1 MHKITSEDNTQ
12 NVYSSFVFATN
23 FDYSQ
28 FDSSE
33 LQSKAKTTLN
43 QFIGFVRQTFDGLL
57 ENGKALNSIY
67 QDCIANSPKGKKVFD
82 NWLASDDFGASRY
95 IAKAA
100 IEIYNWFSRLPKRL
114 QRLVRANV
122 QKWSVSA
129 LRQLTKVSHDLVKEL
144 VRSPKRTAA
153 EIKKEREKEERE
165 RGREGGNHQEQSLTP
180 ISPTPPLLAP
190 GTRII
195 VTKCDRGWTGSTGII
210 MSEWN
215 GDFWVLLDHVV
226 SQKMETKQLFKPH
239 QIQPESQKTAI
250 KPTSPKHMF
259 SAAEVEKKITEAL
272 AQREKEKAEEELG
285 KFVEIRDAALEAA
298 KEEISAAKKH
308 AAQMEQAK
316 QKLIEQLIAKDNELD
331 HVRGLVEENQR
342 LEQRIQDLEKSL
354 EHSTRD
360 SWGNTFNKQAAKVVN
375 KELEKTIEPLMSEVE
390 RLNNVLS
397 QKEHELTQL
406 QDISKKQQEELQ
418 QKTNS
423 NSIINEFGEIGEYLG
438 WNGWSCIGACKNQ
451 QITIEQGLLELQQLQ
466 KEAQTQQQ
474 TLGERFNLDE
484 FFKQRIGTSPEELNP
499 GSYHYDLYQLLL
511 KSQSISQVG
520 YALFRE
526 AFLRQTQDLIM
537 NGTEAS
543 SINQNQTVAGF
554 DKAFD
559 AVETQ
564 FEQNFLGNSIN
575 WEEQEHP
582 MLASSQKTALPS
594 AQKTNTSTSPSSK
607 K

>member
-12 NVYSSFVFATN
+12 NVYSSFVFAAN

-67 QDCIANSPKGKKVFD
+67 QDCIANSPKGKKVFE

-100 IEIYNWFSRLPKRL
+100 IEIYNWFAKLPKRL
-114 QRLVRANV
+114 QSLVRANV

-144 VRSPKRTAA
+144 VRPRSACPKGLSPKRTAA

-226 SQKMETKQLFKPH
+226 SQRMDSKNLFKPH
-239 QIQPESQKTAI
+239 QLQPESGKTGI

-259 SAAEVEKKITEAL
+259 TPAEVEKKIASAL
-272 AQREKEKAEEELG
+272 QQREKERAEEELG
-285 KFVEIRDAALEAA
+285 KFVEIRDAALFAA
-298 KEEISAAKKH
+298 EEEISAAQKH
-308 AAQMEQAK
+308 AQKMEQAK
-316 QKLIEQLIAKDNELD
+316 HKLIEQLIAKEKELES
-331 HVRGLVEENQR
+331 VRGLVAKNQQ
-342 LEQRIQDLEKSL
+342 LQQRIQDLEKAL
-354 EHSTRD
+354 EDANRD

-397 QKEHELTQL
+397 QKEQELTEL
-406 QDISKKQQEELQ
+406 QDTSRKQHEVLQ
-418 QKTNS
+418 QKINS

-438 WNGWSCIGACKNQ
+438 WNGWSSKGYRANNGMLYGGIHALTAFIC
-451 QITIEQGLLELQQLQ
+451 
-466 KEAQTQQQ
+466 
-474 TLGERFNLDE
+474 
-484 FFKQRIGTSPEELNP
+484 
-499 GSYHYDLYQLLL
+499 DLKASHPDYQ
-511 KSQSISQVG
+511 
-520 YALFRE
+520 
-526 AFLRQTQDLIM
+526 
-537 NGTEAS
+537 
-543 SINQNQTVAGF
+543 
-554 DKAFD
+554 
-559 AVETQ
+559 
-564 FEQNFLGNSIN
+564 
-575 WEEQEHP
+575 EQEIP
-582 MLASSQKTALPS
+582 F
-594 AQKTNTSTSPSSK
+594 
-607 K
+607 